1 MDYPARLYAPL
12 ARLYSGGAIPACQR
26 WGVAQLPAEGRVL
39 FAGPGPG
46 HDVCAA
52 VDAGLQVTAIDRSPA
67 MVARLRRRLGAR
79 EARADL
85 RHGDI
90 LQQPAEPLFD
100 AVVAQFFLNVFAT
113 PRLPEVLR
121 ALRTWL
127 RPGGCLIVGDFAP
140 LPRAGGRWQQAW
152 HDLPMHLFAR
162 LGTNALHPV
171 HDPATHLPEAGLAL
185 RHRRRFRLFGAGPA
199 WIEGLVAQ
207 RVT

>member
-1 MDYPARLYAPL
+1 LPGRARATTCAPPWT
-12 ARLYSGGAIPACQR
+12 RAC
-26 WGVAQLPAEGRVL
+26 
-39 FAGPGPG
+39 
-46 HDVCAA
+46 
-52 VDAGLQVTAIDRSPA
+52 RSP
-67 MVARLRRRLGAR
+67 LSTG
-79 EARADL
+79 ARADL